1 MSNTTAD
8 PMIEAKIR
16 TLQSYLGE
24 LRSAGRGP
32 GNPVYDQKATQL
44 AILETRR
51 IAEYAAR

>member
-1 MSNTTAD
+1 MAD

-16 TLQSYLGE
+16 TLQCYLGE

-32 GNPVYDQKATQL
+32 GNPVYDQKAAQL

-51 IAEYAAR
+51 TAEYAAR

>member
-32 GNPVYDQKATQL
+32 GNPVYDQKAAQL
-44 AILETRR
+44 ATLQARR
-51 IAEYAAR
+51 TAECAAR